1 MASPREGFVCFL
13 ETSIYS
19 TLDLKEYE
27 KVTLLEAA
35 NQNEFQRRVR

>member
-1 MASPREGFVCFL
+1 METKCVK
-13 ETSIYS
+13 TSIYS

-35 NQNEFQRRVR
+35 YKN